1 MGPKKNHINLPLLI
15 FILLLVTGLFAIG
28 ISRMRIDTDIV
39 TSLPDDDSVISD
51 AKYLI
56 MNNPI
61 QDQLVIDISVSKAD
75 PDLLVEGGQFIEG
88 ELRKSGLFKSVGI
101 NEVRGLFPELLYHII
116 NNLPVMF
123 TEQELFEKVGPLLEP
138 RRIRKKLE
146 QDLSTLL
153 GIEGIGRAETVS
165 RDPLSLRYI
174 AMARLADLAPSR
186 NAKVYRGQILS
197 KDGGHLLIMAR
208 PKSSG
213 TDTTFSRMAT
223 GLIKNVTGALNKKY
237 ETKGHVFSVNP
248 VGAYRAALDNEQMAK
263 RDSQRAILF
272 STLGIA
278 LLLLLAFPRPLIG
291 LLSFLPALIGTLI
304 AFFVYSLMHQSISI
318 LTLGFGGAIISI
330 TVDHGI
336 AYLLFI
342 DRPHETFGRQAAREV
357 RAVGLL
363 ATLTTVG
370 AFSVLSISGFP
381 ILAQIGQFAALGIT
395 FSFVFVHTVFPY
407 VFPVMPP
414 ARRQRRLPVQ
424 AVVNRLALTGG
435 KKKAYAALALT
446 LFMVYFAKPEF
457 HVDLKAMN
465 TITEETKAAEAL
477 VTSVWGNV
485 FSKIFLVLE
494 GKSIED
500 LQRTGDRLA
509 GLLEQE
515 VASGSLSSAFIP
527 SMIFPG
533 QERGKENF
541 RAWKAFWN
549 RGRISEFKKSM
560 DKASSDLGFVPN
572 AFAPF
577 YSAIDAQNHD
587 TKDIPEAFFA
597 LFGIARSR
605 DGSGWV
611 QFSTL
616 TPGANYDGEAFYA
629 NYGAKGIARI
639 FDPNLFSERLGRHLS
654 STFQKMALIIGLSA
668 VILLFLF
675 FMDIRLTLITLLP
688 IIFSLICTLGTLKL
702 IGHPLDIPGLML
714 SIVVIGMG
722 IDYSIFFVRSYQRY
736 VYENNESLGLIRVA
750 VFMAGAST
758 IIGFGA
764 LSFADHSM
772 LKSAGLTSLLG
783 ICYSLIGAFAILP
796 PILKTLFV
804 PAQFLARTTI
814 GAEKN
819 PANVVKKYRHM
830 EASPRLSARFR
841 TIFDPMFVEL
851 QRFLKTPEIIMD
863 IGSGYGVPA
872 VWILELF
879 PEARVYGIE
888 PDYEKTRISDRVV
901 GERGSIKQDSAPDLP
916 AVPDPADA
924 ALMID
929 VIQYLTDD
937 QLNLTLRRL
946 CRQLRS
952 EGLIIIRARVPF
964 EKGTGLPGLIED
976 IRSRIF
982 NTKLHY
988 RSVHEIRTRL
998 IEAGFEIQ
1006 SVEPSGRGQTKTW
1019 FLAQIEKGS
1028 SQESVG
1034 NNLCLKEKTS

>member
-1 MGPKKNHINLPLLI
+1 MVPKKNHINLPLLV

-28 ISRMRIDTDIV
+28 TSRMGIDTDIV
-39 TSLPDDDSVISD
+39 TSLPDNDRVISD

-61 QDQLVIDISVSKAD
+61 QDQLVIDISLSKTD
-75 PDLLVEGGQFIEG
+75 PDTLVEGGRFIEE

-101 NEVRGLFPELLYHII
+101 NEARGLFPELLNHIT

-123 TEQELFEKVGPLLEP
+123 TEEELIEKIGPLLEP

-146 QDLSTLL
+146 HELSALL
-153 GIEGIGRAETVS
+153 GIEGIGQAVTVS
-165 RDPLSLRYI
+165 KDPLGLRYI
-174 AMARLADLAPSR
+174 AMARLTQLAPSR
-186 NAKVYRGQILS
+186 NAKIYRGQILS
-197 KDGGHLLIMAR
+197 KDGGHLVIMAG

-213 TDTTFSRMAT
+213 TDTAFSRAAT
-223 GLIKNVTGALNKKY
+223 VLIKNITETLNKKY
-237 ETKGHVFSVNP
+237 ALKGHIFSVNP

-278 LLLLLAFPRPLIG
+278 LLLLLAFPRPLVG
-291 LLSFLPALIGTLI
+291 LLSFLPAVVGTLI
-304 AFFVYSLMHQSISI
+304 AFFVYSLMHQTISI

-336 AYLLFI
+336 AYLLFL
-342 DRPHETFGRQAAREV
+342 DRSHETFGRQAAREV

-381 ILAQIGQFAALGIT
+381 ILAQIGQFAALGIA
-395 FSFVFVHTVFPY
+395 FSFGFVHTVSPF

-424 AVVNRLALTGG
+424 TIVNRLALAGG
-435 KKKAYAALALT
+435 KKKLYAALALT

-485 FSKIFLVLE
+485 FTKIFLALE
-494 GKSIED
+494 GESIED
-500 LQRTGDRLA
+500 LRKTGDRLA
-509 GLLEQE
+509 GLLEKD
-515 VASGSLSSAFIP
+515 VASGILSSAFIP

-533 QERGKENF
+533 EERGKDNF
-541 RAWKAFWN
+541 RAWRAFWN
-549 RGRISEFKKSM
+549 SGRVAEFKKSM
-560 DKASSDLGFVPN
+560 DEASSDIGFAPN
-572 AFAPF
+572 AFDPF
-577 YSAIDAQNHD
+577 YSAINTQNHE
-587 TKDIPEAFFA
+587 TKDIPDAFFT
-597 LFGIARSR
+597 LFGIVRSR

-616 TPGANYDGEAFYA
+616 TPGAHYDGEAFYA
-629 NYGAKGIARI
+629 NYGDKGFAKI
-639 FDPNLFSERLGRHLS
+639 FDPNLFSERLGMYLS

-675 FMDIRLTLITLLP
+675 FMDIKLTLITLLP

-750 VFMAGAST
+750 VFMAGVST

-764 LSFADHSM
+764 LSLADHSM
-772 LKSAGLTSLLG
+772 LKSAGLTSLIG
-783 ICYSLIGAFAILP
+783 ICYALVGAFAILP
-796 PILKTLFV
+796 PILKTLFI
-804 PAQFLARTTI
+804 PAQFPARKMI
-814 GAEKN
+814 GMEKK
-819 PANVVKKYRHM
+819 PANVLKKYRHL
-830 EASPRLSARFR
+830 ETSPRLSARFR
-841 TIFDPMFVEL
+841 TSFDPMFIEL
-851 QRFLKTPEIIMD
+851 QGFLETPEIIMD

-872 VWILELF
+872 AWVLELF
-879 PEARVYGIE
+879 PEARVFGIE
-888 PDYEKTRISDRVV
+888 PDYEKVRISNRVI
-901 GERGSIKQDSAPDLP
+901 GDKGCIIQGRAPDLP
-916 AVPDPADA
+916 AVPDPVDA

-937 QLNLTLRRL
+937 QLKLTLGSL
-946 CRQLRS
+946 SLQLRGES
-952 EGLIIIRARVPF
+952 PLVIRARARF
-964 EKGTGLPGLIED
+964 EKGIGLPGLIEK
-976 IRSRIF
+976 IRIRIF
-982 NTKLHY
+982 GIKLHY
-988 RSVHEIRTRL
+988 RSIREIRTRL
-998 IEAGFEIQ
+998 TEAGFDIQ
-1006 SVEPSGRGQTKTW
+1006 TVEPSGRGRTKTW
-1019 FLAQIEKGS
+1019 FIAQINRVS
-1028 SQESVG
+1028 
-1034 NNLCLKEKTS
+1034 

>member
-1 MGPKKNHINLPLLI
+1 MGPKKNYINLPLLV

-28 ISRMRIDTDIV
+28 ISRMGIDTDIV
-39 TSLPDDDSVISD
+39 TSLPNNDRVISD

-61 QDQLVIDISVSKAD
+61 QDQLVIDISLSKTD
-75 PDLLVEGGQFIEG
+75 PDILVEGGLFIEG

-101 NEVRGLFPELLYHII
+101 NEARGLFPELLNHII
-116 NNLPVMF
+116 SNLPVMF
-123 TEQELFEKVGPLLEP
+123 TEQELNEKVGPLLEP
-138 RRIRKKLE
+138 RQIRKKLE
-146 QDLSTLL
+146 HDLSALL
-153 GIEGIGRAETVS
+153 GMEGIGQAETVS
-165 RDPLSLRYI
+165 KDPLDLRYI
-174 AMARLADLAPSR
+174 AMARLTQLAPSR
-186 NAKVYRGQILS
+186 NAKIYRGQILS

-223 GLIKNVTGALNKKY
+223 GLIKNITGTLNRKY
-237 ETKGHVFSVNP
+237 APKGHIFSVNP

-291 LLSFLPALIGTLI
+291 LLSFLPAIVGTLI
-304 AFFVYSLMHQSISI
+304 AFFVYSLMHQTISI

-336 AYLLFI
+336 AYLLFL

-381 ILAQIGQFAALGIT
+381 ILAQIGQFAALGIA
-395 FSFVFVHTVFPY
+395 FSFVFVHTVSPF
-407 VFPVMPP
+407 VLPVMPP
-414 ARRQRRLPVQ
+414 ARRQKRLPVQ
-424 AVVNRLALTGG
+424 TVVNRLALAGG
-435 KKKAYAALALT
+435 KKKVYAALALT
-446 LFMVYFAKPEF
+446 LFMVCFAKPEF

-485 FSKIFLVLE
+485 FTKIYLALE
-494 GKSIED
+494 GESIED
-500 LQRTGDRLA
+500 LRKNGDTLA
-509 GLLEQE
+509 GFLEKE
-515 VASGSLSSAFIP
+515 VAAGTLSSVFIP

-533 QERGKENF
+533 EERGKENF

-549 RGRISEFKKSM
+549 RGRVAEFRKSM
-560 DKASSDLGFVPN
+560 DKASSDIGFAPN

-577 YSAIDAQNHD
+577 YSTINTQNHE
-587 TKDIPEAFFA
+587 TKDIPEAFFT

-616 TPGANYDGEAFYA
+616 TPGANYDGEVFYA
-629 NYGAKGIARI
+629 NYGAKGIAKI
-639 FDPNLFSERLGRHLS
+639 FDPNLFSERLGRYLS

-668 VILLFLF
+668 VILLLLF
-675 FMDIRLTLITLLP
+675 FMDIKLTLITLLP

-736 VYENNESLGLIRVA
+736 VHENNESLGLIRLT

-783 ICYSLIGAFAILP
+783 ICYSLIGAFTILP
-796 PILKTLFV
+796 PILKTLFI
-804 PAQFLARTTI
+804 PDQFSARTTI
-814 GAEKN
+814 GTEKN
-819 PANVVKKYRHM
+819 PADVVKKYRHF

-841 TIFDPMFVEL
+841 ASFDPMFVEL
-851 QRFLKTPEIIMD
+851 QRFLETPEIIMD
-863 IGSGYGVPA
+863 IGSGYGVPV

-879 PEARVYGIE
+879 PEARVFGIE
-888 PDYEKTRISDRVV
+888 PDYEKTRISNRVI
-901 GERGSIKQDSAPDLP
+901 GDRGSIIQGRAPDLP

-937 QLNLTLRRL
+937 QLKLILGRL
-946 CRQLRS
+946 SRQLS
-952 EGLIIIRARVPF
+952 GEGILVIRARAHF
-964 EKGTGLPGLIED
+964 EKGIGLPGLIEN

-982 NTKLHY
+982 GTKLHY
-988 RSVHEIRTRL
+988 RSVLEIRTRL

-1006 SVEPSGRGQTKTW
+1006 AVEPSGRGRTKTW
-1019 FLAQIEKGS
+1019 FLAQIK
-1028 SQESVG
+1028 
-1034 NNLCLKEKTS
+1034 K

>member
-1 MGPKKNHINLPLLI
+1 MGPKKNHINLPLLTLV
-15 FILLLVTGLFAIG
+15 LLLVTGLFAIG
-28 ISRMRIDTDIV
+28 ISRMEIDADIV
-39 TSLPDDDSVISD
+39 TSLPNDDRVISD

-61 QDQLVIDISVSKAD
+61 QDQLVIDISLSKKD
-75 PDLLVEGGQFIEG
+75 PDILVEGGDFIED

-101 NEVRGLFPELLYHII
+101 NEGRGLFPELLYHII

-123 TEQELFEKVGPLLEP
+123 TEQELNEKVGPLLEP
-138 RRIRKKLE
+138 RRIRKMLKH
-146 QDLSTLL
+146 DLTALL
-153 GIEGIGRAETVS
+153 GIEGIGQSEIVS
-165 RDPLSLRYI
+165 RDPLGLRYI
-174 AMARLADLAPSR
+174 AMARLTHLAPSR
-186 NAKVYRGQILS
+186 NAKIYREQILS
-197 KDGGHLLIMAR
+197 TDGGHLLIIAR

-223 GLIKNVTGALNKKY
+223 GLIKNATKALNIKY
-237 ETKGHVFSVNP
+237 APRGYVFSVNP

-272 STLGIA
+272 ATLGIA
-278 LLLLLAFPRPLIG
+278 LLLILAFPRPLIG

-318 LTLGFGGAIISI
+318 LTIGFGGAIISI

-336 AYLLFI
+336 AYLLFL

-381 ILAQIGQFAALGIT
+381 ILVQIGQFAALGIT
-395 FSFVFVHTVFPY
+395 FSFVFVHTVFPF

-424 AVVNRLALTGG
+424 AVVNRLALAGG

-477 VTSVWGNV
+477 IAGVWGNV
-485 FSKIFLVLE
+485 FSKIFLAVE
-494 GKSIED
+494 GESIED
-500 LQRTGDRLA
+500 LQKTGDRLA

-515 VASGSLSSAFIP
+515 VASDTLSSAFIP

-541 RAWKAFWN
+541 RAWKGFWN
-549 RGRISEFKKSM
+549 RERVAEFKKAM
-560 DKASSDLGFVPN
+560 DETSSDLGFVAN
-572 AFAPF
+572 AFDPF
-577 YSAIDAQNHD
+577 YATINAQNYRR
-587 TKDIPEAFFA
+587 TDIPDAFLT
-597 LFGIARSR
+597 LFGIVRSR
-605 DGSGWV
+605 DGSGWM

-616 TPGANYDGEAFYA
+616 TPGANYDGEVFYA
-629 NYGAKGIARI
+629 SYGAKGIARI
-639 FDPNLFSERLGRHLS
+639 FDPNLFSERLGKYLS

-668 VILLFLF
+668 MILLFLF
-675 FMDIRLTLITLLP
+675 FMDIKLTLITLLP
-688 IIFSLICTLGTLKL
+688 ILFSLICTLGTLKL

-736 VYENNESLGLIRVA
+736 VYENNESLGLIRVT
-750 VFMAGAST
+750 VFMAAAST

-796 PILKTLFV
+796 PILKTLFI
-804 PAQFLARTTI
+804 PAQFPARITI
-814 GAEKN
+814 GAEKK
-819 PANVVKKYRHM
+819 PADVLKQYRHV
-830 EASPRLSARFR
+830 ETLPRLSARFR
-841 TIFDPMFVEL
+841 TIFDPMFAEL
-851 QRFLKTPEIIMD
+851 PCFFKSPKIVMD
-863 IGSGYGVPA
+863 IGSGYGVPG
-872 VWILELF
+872 VWVLELF
-879 PEARVYGIE
+879 PEAQVYGIE
-888 PDYEKTRISDRVV
+888 PNYEKARISSRAVGDRGAIVQ
-901 GERGSIKQDSAPDLP
+901 GSAPDLP
-916 AVPDPADA
+916 AVPDLVDA

-929 VIQYLTDD
+929 VIHYLSDD

-946 CRQLRS
+946 CRQLRR
-952 EGLIIIRARVPF
+952 EGLLIIRARVPF
-964 EKGTGLPGLIED
+964 DKGPGLPGLIED

-982 NTKLHY
+982 GKKLHY
-988 RSVHEIRTRL
+988 RSVQEIITRL

-1006 SVEPSGRGQTKTW
+1006 SVEPSGKDPAKAW
-1019 FLAQIEKGS
+1019 FLAQI
-1028 SQESVG
+1028 
-1034 NNLCLKEKTS
+1034 

>member
-1 MGPKKNHINLPLLI
+1 MGPKKNHINLPLLVL
-15 FILLLVTGLFAIG
+15 ILLLVTGLFAIG
-28 ISRMRIDTDIV
+28 TSRMGIDTDIV
-39 TSLPDDDSVISD
+39 TSLPDNDRVISD

-61 QDQLVIDISVSKAD
+61 QDQLVIDISLSKTA
-75 PDLLVEGGQFIEG
+75 PDTLVEGGRFIEG

-101 NEVRGLFPELLYHII
+101 NEARVLFPELLNHII

-123 TEQELFEKVGPLLEP
+123 TEQELIEKVGPLLEP
-138 RRIRKKLE
+138 RQIRKKLE
-146 QDLSTLL
+146 HDLSALL
-153 GIEGIGRAETVS
+153 GIEGIGRAETIS
-165 RDPLSLRYI
+165 KDPLSLRYI
-174 AMARLADLAPSR
+174 AMARLTQLAPSS
-186 NAKVYRGQILS
+186 NAKIYRGQILS

-213 TDTTFSRMAT
+213 TNTTFSRAAT
-223 GLIKNVTGALNKKY
+223 GLIKNITETLNKKY
-237 ETKGHVFSVNP
+237 ALKGHVFSVNP

-278 LLLLLAFPRPLIG
+278 LLLLLAFPRPLVG
-291 LLSFLPALIGTLI
+291 LLSFLPAVVGTLI
-304 AFFVYSLMHQSISI
+304 AFFVYSLMHQTISI

-336 AYLLFI
+336 AYLLFL

-381 ILAQIGQFAALGIT
+381 ILAQIGQFAALGIA
-395 FSFVFVHTVFPY
+395 FSFVFVHTVSPF

-424 AVVNRLALTGG
+424 TIVNRLALAGG
-435 KKKAYAALALT
+435 KKKLYSALALT

-485 FSKIFLVLE
+485 FTKIFLALE
-494 GKSIED
+494 GESIED
-500 LQRTGDRLA
+500 LRKTGDRLA
-509 GLLEQE
+509 GLLEKE
-515 VASGSLSSAFIP
+515 VASGILSSAFIP

-533 QERGKENF
+533 EERGKENF

-549 RGRISEFKKSM
+549 SGRVAEFKKSM
-560 DKASSDLGFVPN
+560 DEAASDIGFAPN
-572 AFAPF
+572 AFVPF
-577 YSAIDAQNHD
+577 YSTINAQNHE
-587 TKDIPEAFFA
+587 TKDIPEAFFT
-597 LFGIARSR
+597 LFGIVRSR
-605 DGSGWV
+605 DGSGWM

-629 NYGAKGIARI
+629 NYGVKGFAKI
-639 FDPNLFSERLGRHLS
+639 FDPNLFSERLGKYLS

-675 FMDIRLTLITLLP
+675 FMDIKLTLITLLP

-750 VFMAGAST
+750 VFMAGVST

-764 LSFADHSM
+764 LSLADHSM

-796 PILKTLFV
+796 PILKTLFTPV
-804 PAQFLARTTI
+804 QFPARKTI
-814 GAEKN
+814 GMEKK
-819 PANVVKKYRHM
+819 PANVLKKYRHL

-841 TIFDPMFVEL
+841 TSFDPMFIEL
-851 QRFLKTPEIIMD
+851 QGFLKTPEIVMD

-872 VWILELF
+872 AWVLELF
-879 PEARVYGIE
+879 PEARVFGIE
-888 PDYEKTRISDRVV
+888 PDYEKTRISNRVI
-901 GERGSIKQDSAPDLP
+901 GDRGSIIKGRAPDLP

-929 VIQYLTDD
+929 VIQYLPDD
-937 QLNLTLRRL
+937 QLKLTLGRL
-946 CRQLRS
+946 SSQLRG
-952 EGLIIIRARVPF
+952 EGLLVIRARAHF
-964 EKGTGLPGLIED
+964 EKGISRPGLIEN
-976 IRSRIF
+976 IRGRIF
-982 NTKLHY
+982 GTKLHY
-988 RSVHEIRTRL
+988 RSVREIRTRL
-998 IEAGFEIQ
+998 LEAGFEIQ
-1006 SVEPSGRGQTKTW
+1006 AVTPSGRSRTKTW
-1019 FLAQIEKGS
+1019 FLAQIK
-1028 SQESVG
+1028 
-1034 NNLCLKEKTS
+1034 K

>member
-1 MGPKKNHINLPLLI
+1 MGPKKNHINLPLL
-15 FILLLVTGLFAIG
+15 FLILFLITGLFAVG
-28 ISRMRIDTDIV
+28 ISRMGIDTDIV
-39 TSLPDDDSVISD
+39 TSLPNDDKVISD

-56 MNNPI
+56 LNNPI
-61 QDQLVIDISVSKAD
+61 QDQLVININLSKTD
-75 PDLLVEGGQFIEG
+75 PDILVEGGRFIEE
-88 ELRKSGLFKSVGI
+88 ELRKSGLFKSVGT
-101 NEVRGLFPELLYHII
+101 NEVRSLFPELLNHII
-116 NNLPVMF
+116 TSLPVMF
-123 TEQELFEKVGPLLEP
+123 TEQELNEKVGPLLEP
-138 RRIRKKLE
+138 WRIRKKLE
-146 QDLSTLL
+146 HSLSALL
-153 GIEGIGRAETVS
+153 GLEGIGQAETVS
-165 RDPLSLRYI
+165 KDPLGLRFI
-174 AMARLADLAPSR
+174 AMARLTQLAPSR
-186 NAKVYRGQILS
+186 NAKIYRGQILS
-197 KDGGHLLIMAR
+197 KDDRHLLIMAR

-223 GLIKNVTGALNKKY
+223 GLIKNISGALNKKY
-237 ETKGHVFSVNP
+237 EPKGHVFSVNP

-263 RDSQRAILF
+263 RDGRRAILF

-291 LLSFLPALIGTLI
+291 LLSFLPAIVGTLI
-304 AFFVYSLMHQSISI
+304 AFFIYSLMHQSISI

-336 AYLLFI
+336 AYLLFL
-342 DRPHETFGRQAAREV
+342 DRPHETFGRKAAREV

-370 AFSVLSISGFP
+370 AFSALSISGFP

-395 FSFVFVHTVFPY
+395 FSFVFVHTVFPF

-414 ARRQRRLPVQ
+414 ARRQRSLPVQ
-424 AVVNRLALTGG
+424 VVVNRLVLAGG
-435 KKKAYAALALT
+435 KKKAYAALVLA

-465 TITEETKAAEAL
+465 TITAETKAAEGL

-485 FSKIFLVLE
+485 FTKVFLALE
-494 GKSIED
+494 GQSIKD
-500 LQRTGDRLA
+500 LRKTGDRLA
-509 GLLEQE
+509 GLLEKE
-515 VASGSLSSAFIP
+515 VNSGTLSSALIP
-527 SMIFPG
+527 SMVFPG
-533 QERGKENF
+533 KERGRKNF
-541 RAWKAFWN
+541 MAWKAFWN
-549 RGRISEFKKSM
+549 NGRVAEFKKSM
-560 DKASSDLGFVPN
+560 DEASSDLGFAPN

-577 YSAIDAQNHD
+577 YSSINAQNHKI
-587 TKDIPEAFFA
+587 KDIPEAFFT
-597 LFGIARSR
+597 LFGIVKNH

-611 QFSTL
+611 QFSTV
-616 TPGANYDGEAFYA
+616 TPGADYDGEAFYA
-629 NYGAKGIARI
+629 NYGAKGIVKI
-639 FDPNLFSERLGRHLS
+639 FDPNLFSERLGKYLS

-675 FMDIRLTLITLLP
+675 FMDIKLTLITLLP
-688 IIFSLICTLGTLKL
+688 ILFSLICTLGTLKL

-736 VYENNESLGLIRVA
+736 VWENNQSLGLIRLT

-783 ICYSLIGAFAILP
+783 ICYSIIGAFAILP

-804 PAQFLARTTI
+804 PAQFPARTTM
-814 GAEKN
+814 GAEKK
-819 PANVVKKYRHM
+819 PADVIKKYRHI

-841 TIFDPMFVEL
+841 TVFDPMFVEL
-851 QRFLKTPEIIMD
+851 QGFLKTPEIVMD

-879 PEARVYGIE
+879 PEARIFGIE
-888 PDYEKTRISDRVV
+888 SDYEKTRISNRVV
-901 GERGSIKQDSAPDLP
+901 GDRGSITQGRAPDLP

-924 ALMID
+924 VLMID

-937 QLNLTLRRL
+937 QLQLTLGRL
-946 CRQLRS
+946 SRQLRG
-952 EGLIIIRARVPF
+952 EGLLVIRASAQFR
-964 EKGTGLPGLIED
+964 KGTGLPRLIEK
-976 IRSRIF
+976 IQTMVF
-982 NTKLHY
+982 GMKLHY
-988 RSVHEIRTRL
+988 RSVREIRTRL

-1006 SVEPSGRGQTKTW
+1006 AVDPSGRGRKKW
-1019 FLAQIEKGS
+1019 FLARIKNDTLIESKL
-1028 SQESVG
+1028 
-1034 NNLCLKEKTS
+1034 N